1 MTPPGSPVTQMKIYQ
16 HDNPDAFRFR
26 LSGELQ
32 GAAVAELDRCWAAA
46 SSILKSRPVIVD
58 LSGTAGLD
66 DGGRRL
72 LMRMRDSGVQFT
84 AAAER
89 TWDFRNFVP
98 TPARRP
104 AAPDSRRFWTA
115 LRGLVRTFHGHG
127 AG

>member
-1 MTPPGSPVTQMKIYQ
+1 MTTPETPMTIYQ
-16 HDNPDAFRFR
+16 HDNPDAFRFH
-26 LSGELQ
+26 LAGELQ
-32 GAAVAELDRCWAAA
+32 GSAVAELDRCWASA

-72 LMRMRDSGVQFT
+72 LMRMRDSGVHFT

-89 TWDFRNFVP
+89 TWDFRNFNP
-98 TPARRP
+98 PPAQRP
-104 AAPDSRRFWTA
+104 AAPYARQFWMS
-115 LRGLVRTFHGHG
+115 LRGLVRTFRGHG